1 MRNPEREVHY
11 FRLRVL
17 VAVAFVITCFTLLG
31 ARFAWLQV
39 VKHEAYLAQA
49 ELNRIAVLPVAPNR
63 GLIKDRHGRIIAR
76 NYSAYTLEI
85 TPTKVANLEQTIDQ
99 LAQVVEVQP
108 RDRRRFKKLME
119 DTKRFDS
126 VPIRTRL
133 TDEEVARFTAQRYRF
148 PGVELR
154 ARLFR
159 DYPLGLTGS
168 HMLGYIGRISQRDL
182 ERIEKLDDPA
192 AYAGTEHI
200 GKLGI
205 EQSYEGDLH
214 GTTGVEEVEITA
226 GGRAV
231 RTLKRTPSMPGN
243 NLTLS
248 VDIELQRV
256 VEQAFGDR
264 RGALI
269 AIEPKSGDVL
279 AFVSMPNFDP
289 NLFVDGIDP
298 KNWDELNNDPDK
310 PLLNRALRGTYPIG
324 STYKPFLAL
333 AALETGKRRT
343 DTVIHDGG
351 TFVFGNRVFR
361 DSNKV
366 PLGAVDMHRSIVKS
380 SDIYYYQLANDLGV
394 DTIHDFMKPWGFGQI
409 TGIDVEGEQT
419 GILPSTAWKE
429 RRFKQKWYPGET
441 ISIGI
446 GQGYN
451 SFTLLQLAHAT
462 ANLANDGVVM
472 KPHLVKEVEDAR
484 TGEQATDRAEGEL
497 PYPGQA
503 RAHEVRARRD
513 GRRQHQRHRSRRLP
527 GRAVQG
533 RRQDRHGAG
542 RQHQAGREVQRGE
555 SGGTPS
561 RPFALHRVRAGR
573 GSEDRDCGA
582 GGKRRVRRPCR
593 GADCAGRD
601 RLLPARQEAGRTG
614 GHRRRTRRRGSPAH
628 GRGGGPHSGTERA
641 VNEATLGRRVGLLVR
656 PYVAVF
662 DPSLLAIVGCLGVI
676 GLITLYSA
684 GNDFPWRVTDQM
696 RNFGVALAVMFVAA
710 NISPQVLMRLAVPI
724 YLVGVGLLV
733 ATEVTGIT
741 VKGATRWLDIGVGRI
756 QPSEIMKLGLPMMLA
771 WYFHKREGGLRSY
784 DFVIAAVIVLVPV
797 ALIIKQPDLGTAL
810 LVLAAGS
817 YVIFFAGLPWKW
829 LLAMIVAGIAAL
841 PLAWTLMHDYQRER
855 ILTLID
861 PSTDPLGKGFHTLQ
875 AMIAIGSGG
884 VFGKGWM
891 QGTQTHLEF
900 IPERT
905 SDFIFAVYSEEFGMV
920 GNLVLVLLFFALIWR
935 AMAIALNAPTLF
947 ARLLAAAL
955 GLIIFTYAFVNMG
968 MVSGILPV
976 VGVPLPFISYGGT
989 ALVTLGMACGMLM
1002 SIGANRKLVQS

>member
-1 MRNPEREVHY
+1 M
-11 FRLRVL
+11 
-17 VAVAFVITCFTLLG
+17 AFVLFCFTLLG

-49 ELNRIAVLPVAPNR
+49 EQNRIAVLPVAQNR

-85 TPTKVANLEQTIDQ
+85 TPSKVESLDKTIDQ

-159 DYPLGLTGS
+159 DYPLGQVGS

-182 ERIEKLDDPA
+182 ERIEKLGDPA
-192 AYAGTEHI
+192 AYAGTDHM

-205 EQSYEGDLH
+205 EQSYESELH
-214 GTTGVEEVEITA
+214 GTTGYEEVEITA

-231 RTLKRTPSMPGN
+231 RTLKRTPSLPGN

-248 VDIELQRV
+248 VDIELQKV

-269 AIEPKSGDVL
+269 AIEPKTGDVL
-279 AFVSMPNFDP
+279 AFVSMPTFDP

-351 TFVFGNRVFR
+351 TFLFGNRVFR

-394 DTIHDFMKPWGFGQI
+394 DAIHDFMKPWGFGQI

-451 SFTLLQLAHAT
+451 AFTLLQLAHAT
-462 ANLANDGVVM
+462 ASLANDGVVM
-472 KPHLVKEVEDAR
+472 KPHLVKEVEDLR
-484 TGEQATDRAEGEL
+484 TGEKRLTVPKESYRIPVKPEHMKFVRDAMVDVNVSGTGRVAFQGAPYKVGGKTGTAQVISIKQGEKYNESKTAERHRDHSLFIAFAPADDPKIAIAVLVENG
-497 PYPGQA
+497 GFGA
-503 RAHEVRARRD
+503 RAAAPIARAAIDYYLLGKKPAGPTPMDDGPDDEEV
-513 GRRQHQRHRSRRLP
+513 P
-527 GRAVQG
+527 RAV
-533 RRQDRHGAG
+533 AI
-542 RQHQAGREVQRGE
+542 APPVA
-555 SGGTPS
+555 PS
-561 RPFALHRVRAGR
+561 RSVR
-573 GSEDRDCGA
+573 
-582 GGKRRVRRPCR
+582 
-593 GADCAGRD
+593 
-601 RLLPARQEAGRTG
+601 
-614 GHRRRTRRRGSPAH
+614 
-628 GRGGGPHSGTERA
+628 
-641 VNEATLGRRVGLLVR
+641 
-656 PYVAVF
+656 
-662 DPSLLAIVGCLGVI
+662 
-676 GLITLYSA
+676 
-684 GNDFPWRVTDQM
+684 
-696 RNFGVALAVMFVAA
+696 
-710 NISPQVLMRLAVPI
+710 
-724 YLVGVGLLV
+724 
-733 ATEVTGIT
+733 
-741 VKGATRWLDIGVGRI
+741 
-756 QPSEIMKLGLPMMLA
+756 
-771 WYFHKREGGLRSY
+771 
-784 DFVIAAVIVLVPV
+784 
-797 ALIIKQPDLGTAL
+797 
-810 LVLAAGS
+810 
-817 YVIFFAGLPWKW
+817 
-829 LLAMIVAGIAAL
+829 
-841 PLAWTLMHDYQRER
+841 
-855 ILTLID
+855 
-861 PSTDPLGKGFHTLQ
+861 
-875 AMIAIGSGG
+875 
-884 VFGKGWM
+884 
-891 QGTQTHLEF
+891 
-900 IPERT
+900 
-905 SDFIFAVYSEEFGMV
+905 
-920 GNLVLVLLFFALIWR
+920 
-935 AMAIALNAPTLF
+935 
-947 ARLLAAAL
+947 
-955 GLIIFTYAFVNMG
+955 
-968 MVSGILPV
+968 
-976 VGVPLPFISYGGT
+976 
-989 ALVTLGMACGMLM
+989 
-1002 SIGANRKLVQS
+1002 